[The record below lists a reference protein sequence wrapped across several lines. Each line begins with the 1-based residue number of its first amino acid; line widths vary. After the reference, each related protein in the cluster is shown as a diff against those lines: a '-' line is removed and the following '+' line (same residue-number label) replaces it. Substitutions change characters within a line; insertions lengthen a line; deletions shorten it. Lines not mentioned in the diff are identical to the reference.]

1 MKKTI
6 AVVGIGAATAIG
18 PLAGAGA
25 ASASVEGFL
34 REMDTPS
41 ATHEEQLAEG
51 NSFCTA
57 LSSGRDHQLRGPAAA
72 AIITN
77 FSNYNGSKGRAGVY
91 GVRLIKTAVT
101 ELCPANKGFFMT
113 AAQAYDAQTGE

>member
-1 MKKTI
+1 MRKTI
-6 AVVGIGAATAIG
+6 GMAAIGAVMAIG
-18 PLAGAGA
+18 PLAGAGL

-34 REMDTPS
+34 QEMDTPS
-41 ATHEEQLAEG
+41 ATHEEQIAEG

-57 LSSGRDHQLRGPAAA
+57 LTSGRDQQLSGPAAA

-77 FSNYNGSKGRAGVY
+77 FSDYNASQGRAGSY

-101 ELCPANKGFFMT
+101 ELCPANKAFFMT
-113 AAQAYDAQTGE
+113 AAQAYDALRGE